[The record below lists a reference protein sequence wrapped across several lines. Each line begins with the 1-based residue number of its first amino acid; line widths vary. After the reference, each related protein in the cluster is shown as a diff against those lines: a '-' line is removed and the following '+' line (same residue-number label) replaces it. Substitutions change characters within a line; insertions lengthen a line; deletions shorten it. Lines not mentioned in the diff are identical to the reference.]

1 MGEDLELRR
10 NISKIIKNVS
20 NIEITEDKYDKAF
33 LSADIKLT
41 PFFLVYIFFEI
52 QEQYQIKFKETDILM
67 GKFKTLNQVAKL
79 LE

>member
-20 NIEITEDKYDKAF
+20 NIEITEDKYDKEF